1 MPCIVCVRIAKACER
16 GIFIAVGKGHTDVMV
31 VLIVGDY
38 VYGIVTVFDNVMA
51 LVRVDPCASEDLVP
65 DGLVRYTDAEGSEA
79 VNVKIES

>member
-38 VYGIVTVFDNVMA
+38 VYGMVTVFDNVMT
-51 LVRVDPCASEDLVP
+51 LVRVDPCASKDLVP
-65 DGLVRYTDAEGSEA
+65 DGLIGYTYAECPEA
-79 VNVKIES
+79 VNVEIKG